1 MKVEICISVDE
12 ECLAFVDRLKD
23 QKHCS
28 RSYVINDIIRKR
40 GKL

>member
-1 MKVEICISVDE
+1 MKREICISVDE
-12 ECLAFVDRLKD
+12 DILEFVDRLKD

-28 RSYVINDIIRKR
+28 RSFVINDIIRKR